1 MIMSKSAHIAKCT
14 NDYLMML
21 KSHLNQSMMDIR
33 LKVGLF
39 GALKLGL
46 AMLKLS
52 VAILTNAM
60 LTLVLH
66 RLTLV
71 C

>member
-1 MIMSKSAHIAKCT
+1 
-14 NDYLMML
+14 
-21 KSHLNQSMMDIR
+21 MMDIR

-60 LTLVLH
+60 LTVALH
-66 RLTLV
+66 MLTLV
-71 C
+71 LRINRALEPKKD